1 MLENFLTITSPPI
14 LLRVL
19 LEGKIVCVLNYRTSV
34 LFSVE
39 TQPKI
44 KKLVSTPSLTLRVGL
59 GSRILSLRV
68 YDRELFISFHEQAVV
83 PVMSVK
89 PTDTSPLAS
98 PNISPV
104 TNIPTFLSTWEVL
117 KIVAPFLKFWT
128 LLPQASNWKLPWSHA
143 HLLGAAVFKFA
154 GRTS

>member
-1 MLENFLTITSPPI
+1 MLENFLTITSPLI

-34 LFSVE
+34 LFPSKRN
-39 TQPKI
+39 QKI